1 VREVDGGQRLD
12 FWTVVLGLVRDL
24 PEYLDNRPLRVVDVY
39 FSRAV
44 FLNPLGGERIM
55 EISRL

>member
-1 VREVDGGQRLD
+1 M
-12 FWTVVLGLVRDL
+12 VLALVRDL
-24 PEYLDNRPLRVVDVY
+24 PEYLDKRPLRVVDVY